1 MILEEAKRLYDTV
14 QKHFTNSIMDN
25 AVGASSSS
33 DPKLSSTFPRPST
46 QNNTYRRIKNIEVF
60 IIVKRILLIDNII
73 STVISFA
80 ILITQHCSR

>member
-1 MILEEAKRLYDTV
+1 MILDEANRLYDTV

-25 AVGASSSS
+25 VVGASSSS
-33 DPKLSSTFPRPST
+33 GPRLSSTFPRPSN

-73 STVISFA
+73 SAVISFA